1 MKKLTFLVTI
11 TVLCLANVFAQAP
24 EKFNYQAVVR
34 NASNQL
40 MVNASVGV
48 RVSILQG
55 SASGSEVYVETQMA
69 TTNANGLMTVE
80 IGGGNAQQGTFA
92 NINWANGPYF
102 LKTETDPNGGTNY
115 SVTTT
120 QQLMS
125 VPYSLYAKEAEN
137 GFSGDY
143 NDLTNTPVIPTVPT
157 NVSAFTND
165 AGYITNA
172 ELQQLIDALNA
183 RIDSLEN
190 LVNNNPPPAT
200 SDTVDAQP
208 CPGVPTVTDY
218 DGNVYNTVQIGH
230 QCWMKENLKT
240 THYSDGTL
248 IPMGGNV
255 ASYTDDFRYCPANNA
270 SNVVAFGYLYNWK
283 AAMHNYPSSNANPSA
298 IQGVC
303 PIGWHLP
310 SDVEWTQ
317 LTDYVSSRSEY
328 KCDSVF
334 ILWIA
339 KSLAANSGWYTYDDE
354 ACAVGYNQAD
364 NNATGFSARPAG
376 YYIGEMDCYPIGG
389 YAFFWSSTESD
400 GVDTEIGHYPT
411 SHSRTIG
418 WNAVY
423 VVHSEN
429 LTQDALSVRC
439 LKD

>member
-1 MKKLTFLVTI
+1 MKKLTILITMMMCLITI
-11 TVLCLANVFAQAP
+11 FAQAP

-40 MVNASVGV
+40 MSNASVGV

-55 SASGSEVYVETQMA
+55 SSSGSAVYVETQTV

-80 IGGGNAQQGTFA
+80 IGGGNAQQGAFA
-92 NINWANGPYF
+92 NIDWSNGPYF
-102 LKTETDPNGGTNY
+102 LKTETDPDGGSNY
-115 SVTTT
+115 NVTTT

-125 VPYSLYAKEAEN
+125 VPYALYAEEAGN
-137 GFSGDY
+137 SFSGDY
-143 NDLTNTPVIPTVPT
+143 NDLTNTPDIPIVPT

-165 AGYITNA
+165 AGYITITD
-172 ELQQLIDALNA
+172 LQQLIDALNA

-190 LVNNNPPPAT
+190 LVNNNPTPAT
-200 SDTVDAQP
+200 PDTVDAQP

-218 DGNVYNTVQIGH
+218 DGNVYNTVQIGQ

-248 IPMGGNV
+248 IPLGVNV
-255 ASYTDDFRYCPANNA
+255 ASYTEDFRYCPDNIA
-270 SNVVAFGYLYNWK
+270 SNVVTYGYLYNWK
-283 AAMHNYPSSNANPSA
+283 AAMHNYPTSDANPSA
-298 IQGVC
+298 IQGAC

-317 LTDYVSSRSEY
+317 LTDYVSGRSEY
-328 KCDSVF
+328 TCDSVY

-339 KSLAANSGWYTYDDE
+339 KSLAANSGWYTYNDNV
-354 ACAVGYNQAD
+354 CAVGYNQAD

-376 YYIGEMDCYPIGG
+376 YYIGETYYYPTGG
-389 YAFFWSSTESD
+389 LASFWSSTEA
-400 GVDTEIGHYPT
+400 GGADTETGHYPT
-411 SHSRTIG
+411 AYSRTMTSS
-418 WNAVY
+418 AVY
-423 VVHSEN
+423 VIHSEN

-439 LKD
+439 IKD